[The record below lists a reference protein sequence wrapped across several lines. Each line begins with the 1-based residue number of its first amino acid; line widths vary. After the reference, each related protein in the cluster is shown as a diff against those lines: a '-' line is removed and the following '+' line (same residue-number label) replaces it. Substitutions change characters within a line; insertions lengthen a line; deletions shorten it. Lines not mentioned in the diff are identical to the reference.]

1 MRIPVPARVVLAQ
14 LGIGVVGALVWWS
27 FGGSRDALGALAGGT
42 IGAASSLYLALR
54 MGTAR
59 APANAGLAFA
69 GFLWGWI
76 VKVLVAIG
84 LLWTAARLAPDALP
98 AVVSTFALA
107 LMVYPFALRWS
118 D

>member
-14 LGIGVVGALVWWS
+14 LGVGVVGALVWWS

-59 APANAGLAFA
+59 APASASLAFA
-69 GFLWGWI
+69 GFVWGWI

-84 LLWTAARLAPDALP
+84 LLWAAARLAPDTLP
-98 AVVSTFALA
+98 AVVSTFVIAV
-107 LMVYPFALRWS
+107 MVYPFFGKE
-118 D
+118 